1 MARILFIEDRS
12 DDFDRTIG
20 EGREKEKK
28 EFSLRRKKRRER
40 ERETSMNLGVCLKVA
55 SIGIPTNFIIT
66 DPLRHQSL
74 QLEPNGFMLNR

>member
-1 MARILFIEDRS
+1 MARILFIGDRS

-40 ERETSMNLGVCLKVA
+40 ERDIDESGGLSKSRLD
-55 SIGIPTNFIIT
+55 GIPTNFIIT

>member
-1 MARILFIEDRS
+1 MARILFIGDRS
-12 DDFDRTIG
+12 NDFGTIG

-28 EFSLRRKKRRER
+28 ELSLRRKKRRER
-40 ERETSMNLGVCLKVA
+40 DIDESGGLSKSRLD
-55 SIGIPTNFIIT
+55 GIPTNFIIT

>member
-1 MARILFIEDRS
+1 MILA
-12 DDFDRTIG
+12 G
-20 EGREKEKK
+20 KEGKKEKK
-28 EFSLRRKKRRER
+28 EGLLSFRRKKRRER
-40 ERETSMNLGVCLKVA
+40 SMNLGVCLKVA